1 MKTYANYTTLDAIG
15 DMFVIYGI
23 VIVVSLLVAATIRG
37 IVWVLS
43 QQAAR
48 EEAKAPKAAPP
59 VAAAPQVSGIP
70 EHHLAV
76 IAATVTMMMG
86 AHRIVRIQTPGRG
99 YSWIAEGRSVHHT
112 SHAPR
117 GGSH

>member
-1 MKTYANYTTLDAIG
+1 MKTYANYTTFDAIG
-15 DMFVIYGI
+15 DMIVIYS
-23 VIVVSLLVAATIRG
+23 IVVVISMLVALVIHG

-43 QQAAR
+43 RRAAR
-48 EEAKAPKAAPP
+48 EAANAPP
-59 VAAAPQVSGIP
+59 AAAAAATPAFDGIP

-76 IAATVTMMMG
+76 IAASVTMMLG
-86 AHRIVRIQTPGRG
+86 AHRIVRIQTPGRS

>member
-1 MKTYANYTTLDAIG
+1 MKTYANYTTFDAIG
-15 DMFVIYGI
+15 DMILIYF
-23 VIVVSLLVAATIRG
+23 IVVVISLLVAATIRG

-43 QQAAR
+43 RRAAL
-48 EEAKAPKAAPP
+48 EEAKAPPAASP
-59 VAAAPQVSGIP
+59 AATPAFDGIP

-76 IAATVTMMMG
+76 IAASVTMMMG
-86 AHRIVRIQTPGRG
+86 AHRIVRIQTPGRS

>member
-15 DMFVIYGI
+15 DMIVIYGI
-23 VIVVSLLVAATIRG
+23 VVIISMLVALVIRG

-43 QQAAR
+43 RNAA
-48 EEAKAPKAAPP
+48 EAESKAPATAAPTP
-59 VAAAPQVSGIP
+59 AISGIP
-70 EHHLAV
+70 AHHLAV
-76 IAATVTMMMG
+76 IAASVAMMAG
-86 AHRIVRIQTPGRG
+86 AHRIVRIQIPGRS
-99 YSWIAEGRSVHHT
+99 YSWIAEGRSVHHS

>member
-1 MKTYANYTTLDAIG
+1 MDFTHFLSSHMLDPSVGGKRLYQSVVEQAIH
-15 DMFVIYGI
+15 
-23 VIVVSLLVAATIRG
+23 A
-37 IVWVLS
+37 
-43 QQAAR
+43 
-48 EEAKAPKAAPP
+48 EACGYDG
-59 VAAAPQVSGIP
+59 VGIP

-76 IAATVTMMMG
+76 IAASVTMMLG
-86 AHRIVRIQTPGRG
+86 AHRIVRIQTPGRS